1 MTILYSIVVSSLVVG
16 VLNLIAV
23 LFLSNA
29 MFRILLA
36 SRAPPEKKTSKSP
49 EKGLVDVKQTM
60 TYDPRFSAKTD
71 D

>member
-1 MTILYSIVVSSLVVG
+1 
-16 VLNLIAV
+16 
-23 LFLSNA
+23 
-29 MFRILLA
+29 MFRILLP
-36 SRAPPEKKTSKSP
+36 SRATPEKKTSKSP